1 MTTERSSKTQS
12 PRTGLFALFLSLFAA
27 RGTGAPKSAEGMVTR
42 TGEGFGSRAA
52 YFVGIAAVACLVF
65 PGVASAVAPEA
76 PTLELASKTA
86 TEASLR
92 GVVAETCPNVKPRS
106 EQPYGLTLP
115 DCRAYEMV
123 SPLDKGGAGVI
134 EQHAR
139 AAVSGG
145 ALAYGSFGSFAEPL
159 ATKSIDTYIAR
170 RGAGGWASQNITP
183 PYEPEGTS
191 TEEAFSDQWFT
202 PDLSQGLFSDR
213 EGGRYPLAAGAPAG
227 IAEVY
232 LADTAAGSYQLVSTV
247 HDPLEQPYVLA
258 EGHDLY
264 VDGASTDLS
273 RVVFSQAAA
282 LTPGAAEGAEGKAL
296 NVYAWAKGSS
306 ELHLVNVPPEGKSFG
321 EYGGSSGG
329 ASTGAP
335 GLEGE
340 VRHADVW
347 RAVSADG
354 SRVFFTAFEYPGPNE
369 ETGFGQ
375 VYLRE
380 NPSSAVEDCAVAGDS
395 CTVEVSASQRT
406 EPDVHGVNKY
416 GGPRN
421 ARYWGAST
429 EGSRV
434 FFTSDVE
441 LTNNAQTGPEDNAPN
456 LYEYDVETKQLTDL
470 TVDEFTANKTGDTDG
485 AAVLGLVT
493 ASEDGTYVY
502 FVAEGDLALG
512 ATADEPNLY
521 LSHAGHVSFIATLA
535 PANEHAEGGGE
546 FGGDSLDWFGEKPEP
561 EESGTERGG
570 QASYDV
576 GPGSHAVRVT
586 PDGRT
591 LVFSSRLSLTGYDSE
606 QAAPGECEGTETGN
620 RGQDNDKCS
629 QVYVY
634 DAASGKLACASCDS
648 SGARPVGDARLGPD
662 QEGQSYFGTLPYY
675 EPRNLSEDGGRLFF
689 ETPDPLVSR
698 DTDGASG
705 CPRVYAEGHACQD
718 VYEWELPASVGEAE
732 AGVNSCTSS
741 SPDFSVAAGGCVFPV
756 SDVAGDNNSFF
767 LDASPDGSDVFIAT
781 ADQLVPSD
789 TDQAIDVY
797 DARVGGG
804 FPVAAVAPVCDNA
817 DSCKAPVSPQ
827 PGVFAPTGSAT
838 FSGPG
843 NPPPPPAPPA
853 AVVKPMKKTVKC
865 SKGKKL
871 SRNKCVK
878 VKHEKQSKVKKSAH
892 TNRRAR

>member
-1 MTTERSSKTQS
+1 MQRVTKYMKSYGKGVTMLVSANTNVKGR
-12 PRTGLFALFLSLFAA
+12 GLALALLLCALSAA
-27 RGTGAPKSAEGMVTR
+27 TPA
-42 TGEGFGSRAA
+42 
-52 YFVGIAAVACLVF
+52 
-65 PGVASAVAPEA
+65 
-76 PTLELASKTA
+76 LAQA
-86 TEASLR
+86 D
-92 GVVAETCPNVKPRS
+92 ETCPNAKLRS

-115 DCRAYEMV
+115 DCRGYEMV

-145 ALAYGSFGSFAEPL
+145 ALAYGSVGSFAQPL
-159 ATKSIDTYIAR
+159 ATKRADTYIAS
-170 RGAGGWASQNITP
+170 RGAEGWASQNITP
-183 PYEPEGTS
+183 PYEPEGTG

-213 EGGRYPLAAGAPAG
+213 EGGRYPLAAGASAG
-227 IAEVY
+227 IAEIY

-247 HDPLEQPYVLA
+247 HDPLEQPYEPT
-258 EGHDLY
+258 EGHHLY

-273 RVVFSQAAA
+273 HVVFSQAAA
-282 LTPGAAEGAEGKAL
+282 LTPGAPQGAGLEAL

-321 EYGGSSGG
+321 EYGGADGG

-335 GLEGE
+335 GLLGE
-340 VRHADVW
+340 SRNGDAW
-347 RAVSADG
+347 RAVSANG
-354 SRVFFTAFEYPGPNE
+354 SRVFFTAFEDRGHQE
-369 ETGFGQ
+369 QAEFGQ

-380 NPSSAVEDCAVAGDS
+380 NPSSAVEDCGVASDS
-395 CTVEVSASQRT
+395 CTVEVSASQGT
-406 EPDVHGVNKY
+406 EPDLHGTNKY

-441 LTNNAQTGPEDNAPN
+441 LTNDAQTGPEDNAPN

-493 ASEDGTYVY
+493 ASEDGSYVY

-512 ATADEPNLY
+512 ATAGEPNLY

-535 PANEHAEGGGE
+535 RATEREEGGIE

-570 QASYDV
+570 QAVYDV
-576 GPGSHAVRVT
+576 GPGSHSVRVT
-586 PDGRT
+586 PDGTT

-620 RGQDNDKCS
+620 RGQDDDKCS

-634 DAASGKLACASCDS
+634 DAASGKLVCASCDS
-648 SGARPVGDARLGPD
+648 SGARPVGDARLGPE
-662 QEGQSYFGTLPYY
+662 QEGQSYFGTYHYY

-689 ETPDPLVSR
+689 ETPDPLVPQ

-718 VYEWELPASVGEAE
+718 VYEWELPASAAEAE
-732 AGVNSCTSS
+732 EGENSCGVS

-767 LDASPDGSDVFIAT
+767 LDASPNGSDVFIAT

-817 DSCKAPVSPQ
+817 DSCKGPVSAQ
-827 PGVFAPTGSAT
+827 PGVFGAPASAT

-843 NPPPPPAPPA
+843 NPAPPPPPP
-853 AVVKPMKKTVKC
+853 VTVLKPKPKPKP
-865 SKGKKL
+865 
-871 SRNKCVK
+871 SRCRRGRVRRHGRCVK
-878 VKHEKQSKVKKSAH
+878 VKHRPESKSSRVD
-892 TNRRAR
+892 RRAA